1 MKAKIKLFRPDIKGI
16 KRALNN
22 HAKEAAELNAEM
34 IRRSILRG
42 KDVVTG
48 GNFAN
53 IKKST
58 RFLRDWKRDVGMI
71 SEPVIP
77 GDKPLLDT
85 GSLYSSIRV
94 KRGSKPGTYEIIMND
109 YGKHHL
115 ESRTVAPSRGNSDT
129 EGSPMGIPE
138 KFNLVGKTVPRRRF
152 FGTPKAFL
160 RSGEY
165 KELLMRL
172 DENIRKALKTKPITI
187 S

>member
-16 KRALNN
+16 KRALNR
-22 HAKEAAELNAEM
+22 HVKEAAELNAEM

-48 GNFAN
+48 GNFSH
-53 IKKST
+53 IKNST
-58 RFLRDWKRDVGMI
+58 RFIRDWKRDVGMI

-85 GSLYSSIRV
+85 GKLYSSIRV
-94 KRGSKPGTYEIIMND
+94 LRGGNPGTYEIVMND
-109 YGKHHL
+109 YGEHHL
-115 ESRTVAPSRGNSDT
+115 ESRTVASSK
-129 EGSPMGIPE
+129 SPPGLPE

-165 KELLMRL
+165 KELLIKL
-172 DENIRKALKTKPITI
+172 DEDIQKALKTKPITI

>member
-16 KRALNN
+16 KRALNR
-22 HAKEAAELNAEM
+22 HVKEAAELNAEM

-42 KDVVTG
+42 KDVVSG
-48 GNFAN
+48 GNFAR
-53 IKKST
+53 IKGST
-58 RFLRDWKRDVGMI
+58 RFLRDWKRDVGMTSAPLI
-71 SEPVIP
+71 S

-85 GSLYSSIRV
+85 GELYSSIQV
-94 KRGSKPGTYEIIMND
+94 KRGGKPGTYEIVMND

-115 ESRTVAPSRGNSDT
+115 ESRTVAPSKGKSDRK
-129 EGSPMGIPE
+129 GSPMGIPE
-138 KFNLVGKTVPRRRF
+138 RFNLVGKTVPRRRF

-172 DENIRKALKTKPITI
+172 DENIRKALKAESITI

>member
-16 KRALNN
+16 KRALNR
-22 HAKEAAELNAEM
+22 HVKEAAELNAEM

-48 GNFAN
+48 GNFAR
-53 IKKST
+53 IKNST
-58 RFLRDWKRDVGMI
+58 RYIRDWKRDVGMT
-71 SEPVIP
+71 SASLIP

-85 GSLYSSIRV
+85 GNLYSSIRV

-115 ESRTVAPSRGNSDT
+115 ESRTVANSK
-129 EGSPMGIPE
+129 SPPGLPE
-138 KFNLVGKTVPRRRF
+138 KFNLVGKLVPRRRF

-160 RSGEY
+160 RGGEY
-165 KELLMRL
+165 KELLMKL
-172 DENIRKALKTKPITI
+172 DEGIRKALKTESITI

>member
-94 KRGSKPGTYEIIMND
+94 KRGGKPGTYEIIMND
-109 YGKHHL
+109 YGEHHL
-115 ESRTVAPSRGNSDT
+115 ESRIVSSSK
-129 EGSPMGIPE
+129 SPPGLPE

-160 RSGEY
+160 RGKEY
-165 KELLMRL
+165 KELLIKL
-172 DENIRKALKTKPITI
+172 DEDIQKALKTESITI